1 MEPLPQL
8 TGEDVVQFI
17 RNDPTMQRE
26 MLQKMIIETI
36 IEFRK
41 KQQALKGIVLDEFNP
56 QVRESAAEEAR
67 RLLEEGLT
75 FGDLS
80 ELEGGKSRKSK
91 TRKHKSRKHKSRK
104 HKSRKH

>member
-17 RNDPTMQRE
+17 RKDPTI
-26 MLQKMIIETI
+26 QKNIFRGMVIETI

-41 KQQALKGIVLDEFNP
+41 NQLAQQGIVLDEFNP

-80 ELEGGKSRKSK
+80 ELKGGKSRKSK
-91 TRKHKSRKHKSRK
+91 TRKHKSRKSKSRK